1 MNTRNGTPEDYAASA
16 AYIEVFGAHGM
27 KCWEAR
33 RTGVEVVCGSGKAV
47 YELVDLHRRPVS
59 NILYVI
65 DGAALVPV
73 AEFRAAYWA
82 RKASGE

>member
-1 MNTRNGTPEDYAASA
+1 VNTRRGTPEDFTASY
-16 AYIEVFGAHGM
+16 AYIEVFGAHGL

-33 RTGVEVVCGSGKAV
+33 RTGIEVVCGSGKAI

-65 DGAALVPV
+65 DDQALVPV
-73 AEFRAAYWA
+73 AEFRAAYRA
-82 RKASGE
+82 RKAAGE